1 MNDERNSS
9 LFGKLRR
16 LFIRALVF
24 SARPLPDE
32 REAIWSIPRALQ
44 VAYFLIFIG
53 ICVPMIV
60 DIVQEEIANHPEADW
75 IRLARE
81 TATEFATAGI
91 GAAIG
96 TLITVQ
102 GVAIIM
108 SLYHIITN
116 RFTIPV
122 IERHRAEGRAEINQ
136 AWVEWNQR
144 RMDAEAQGMPFDEP
158 PPDQQQQQ

>member
-1 MNDERNSS
+1 M
-9 LFGKLRR
+9 
-16 LFIRALVF
+16 
-24 SARPLPDE
+24 
-32 REAIWSIPRALQ
+32 
-44 VAYFLIFIG
+44 
-53 ICVPMIV
+53 
-60 DIVQEEIANHPEADW
+60 QEENRHHPEADW

-96 TLITVQ
+96 TLIAVQ

-116 RFTIPV
+116 CFTIPV
-122 IERHRAEGRAEINQ
+122 IERHRAEGRVEGRAEINQ
-136 AWVEWNQR
+136 AWAEWNQR